1 MAYQGL
7 IKNNANDIADQIGA
21 FLDKPGR
28 YIIISVQQPSTC
40 LIYRGV
46 KDLDLLLV
54 HYMKIEFFVC
64 VNQMILIAGAARFGN
79 FTGKS
84 CTYAG

>member
-7 IKNNANDIADQIGA
+7 IKNNANDKADQIGA

-28 YIIISVQQPSTC
+28 YIMISVQQPSTC

-46 KDLDLLLV
+46 KDLDPLLL
-54 HYMKIEFFVC
+54 HM
-64 VNQMILIAGAARFGN
+64 
-79 FTGKS
+79 
-84 CTYAG
+84 